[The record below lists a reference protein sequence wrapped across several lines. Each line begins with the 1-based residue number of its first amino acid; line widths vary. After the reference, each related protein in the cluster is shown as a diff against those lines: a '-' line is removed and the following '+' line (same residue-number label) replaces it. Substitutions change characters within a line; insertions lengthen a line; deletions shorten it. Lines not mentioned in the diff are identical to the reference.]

1 LKGDG
6 WVKAGRWFRNAVAAV
21 KAWANTQLALVIAYG
36 VDLTAVTILMY
47 NIAPGDVTKWAYF
60 AMGYLLVTVKLT
72 AIRKGWLVA
81 WAIAALVNVFTT
93 TSFFVTTSVPETI
106 RPDPI
111 YVVDAKATFTL
122 AETEYNTF
130 HTGRQDAIDT
140 NRLSLLRDQFTPA
153 AAEAVGLK
161 LETARR
167 NLTIAKERA
176 LAEPVTALEVFGRV
190 QRLLETKPDFAVIS
204 LIVFWL
210 FASTF
215 VELVLFYL
223 KGGRFRK
230 VRTTTDATKTD
241 GADDPT
247 PPAVSEELT
256 TTPPYPRNHDGSLV
270 PPAVAAAT
278 MNVSFDVALA
288 LYADERKKDD
298 PQNSNATR

>member
-1 LKGDG
+1 MKRLIDS
-6 WVKAGRWFRNAVAAV
+6 VKT
-21 KAWANTQLALVIAYG
+21 WANTQLALVIAYG
-36 VDLTAVTILMY
+36 VDLTAITILMY

-81 WAIAALVNVFTT
+81 WGIAACVNVFTT
-93 TSFFVTTSVPETI
+93 TSFFVTTSVSETV

-111 YVVDAKATFTL
+111 YVVDAKATFEL
-122 AETEYNTF
+122 AQVEYDTF
-130 HTGRQDAIDT
+130 QTGRQAAIDG
-140 NRLSLLRDQFTPA
+140 NRLTLLRDQFTPA
-153 AAEAVGLK
+153 ASEAVGLK
-161 LETARR
+161 LEGARR

-176 LAEPVTALEVFGRV
+176 LNEPVTALEVFGRV

-204 LIVFWL
+204 LILFWL

-230 VRTTTDATKTD
+230 VVATTDGAKTD
-241 GADDPT
+241 GSDV
-247 PPAVSEELT
+247 PAPVVVSDELT
-256 TTPPYPRNHDGSLV
+256 VTPPYPRNHDGTLV
-270 PPAVAAAT
+270 PPAVAAVS

-288 LYADERKKDD
+288 LYAEERSKDD
-298 PQNSNATR
+298 KSISNQKG

>member
-1 LKGDG
+1 LKGDVAG
-6 WVKAGRWFRNAVAAV
+6 WGRNVVATT

-36 VDLTAVTILMY
+36 VDLTAITILMY

-93 TSFFVTTSVPETI
+93 TSFFVTTSVPETV

-130 HTGRQDAIDT
+130 QTGRQDAINT
-140 NRLSLLRDQFTPA
+140 NRLTLLRDQFTPA

-161 LETARR
+161 LEGARS
-167 NLTIAKERA
+167 NLTDAKQRA
-176 LAEPVTALEVFGRV
+176 LHEPVTALEVFGRV
-190 QRLLETKPDFAVIS
+190 QRLLEAKPDFAVIS
-204 LIVFWL
+204 LILFWL

-223 KGGRFRK
+223 KGGRFRSVK
-230 VRTTTDATKTD
+230 PPNNDAKTD
-241 GADDPT
+241 GGDDPT
-247 PPAVSEELT
+247 PPAVSDELT
-256 TTPPYPRNHDGSLV
+256 VTPPYPRNHDGTLV
-270 PPAVAAAT
+270 PPAVAAGMMAVT
-278 MNVSFDVALA
+278 FDVALA

-298 PQNSNATR
+298 PQDSNATR